1 MIEPCKYCQSQAVAA
16 VLDKQIEARPTA
28 GNKYRK
34 RCLGCQ
40 RWLPCCSTAD
50 FQAADRQHVLPR
62 GVDRDSEQPTV
73 PVEEYDGQVDGI
85 QAGNSANSTNQR
97 AMTDGG
103 QPVVAEDTDDES
115 GEEVNEFDCPA
126 CDEHVEGQPD
136 DCPECGV
143 PYQW

>member
-34 RCLGCQ
+34 RCLDCQ

-62 GVDRDSEQPTV
+62 GVDREANQPTV
-73 PVEEYDGQVDGI
+73 PVEEYDGQVDGV
-85 QAGNSANSTNQR
+85 QAGDEANTANR

-103 QPVVAEDTDDES
+103 QPQVADES
-115 GEEVNEFDCPA
+115 DDSEVNTFDCPA
-126 CDEHVEGQPD
+126 CSEHVEGQPEE
-136 DCPECGV
+136 CPECGV
-143 PYQW
+143 EYQW